1 MSNELFSY
9 QDNKIREL
17 LNDVENGKIGLPDL
31 QRPFV
36 WKDSKV
42 RDLLDSMIKG
52 YPIGYVMLWSSPEE
66 YDNTKQIGIGDK
78 RCRKPEYLVIDGQ
91 QRLTALLAA
100 VYGIKVVD
108 KNFKARQIKI
118 SYNPLIMKFAVWTQ
132 AEEKDAEWI
141 KSIRD
146 VFKAYEEGDI
156 VRLRREYISK
166 LNESRVKKELLSLS
180 AQEEYE
186 IEKNLNSLAML
197 REYSLPT
204 LKISSKANEED
215 VAEIF
220 VRVNSGGQNL
230 KEKNFIE
237 TLIAVYDNEI
247 YDIMQDFSSKSR
259 IADDGTSF
267 NPILDVDPAHL
278 IRMAV
283 GFGFKRARLK
293 YAYMLLRGKDLKTGE
308 VTDKTREENLVIFKN
323 ALSVV
328 TNLSHWHQFVNIVKK
343 AGYLN
348 KSIIPSTNAI
358 VYSYILYLIGK
369 IEYKLSYEIL
379 TSLISKWVF
388 MAMVSRLYTDS
399 PESEVEREFADLR
412 TVHNAAEFEE
422 YLNKE
427 IENRFTKE
435 YFAHTLPNELNTS
448 TAVSPAW
455 YGYVAAQNILGVNAL
470 FSTIPQSQFFS
481 YGSNDK
487 KKAIDKH
494 HIFPK
499 NYLKSIGYAHDR
511 DRNQTANFTF
521 LEAGDNILISD
532 KAPNIYSIKFKEKLG
547 EETYLKHLS
556 AHAIPHNFEDLE
568 YQDFL
573 LQRRILMA
581 EIIQKAFERL

>member
-100 VYGIKVVD
+100 VYVIKAVA

>member
-156 VRLRREYISK
+156 VRLRREYISN
-166 LNESRVKKELLSLS
+166 LNESRAKKELLPLS

-259 IADDGTSF
+259 IADNGTSF

-412 TVHNAAEFEE
+412 TVHNAAEFEK

-435 YFAHTLPNELNTS
+435 YFVHTLPNELNTS

-547 EETYLKHLS
+547 EETYFKHLS

-573 LQRRILMA
+573 FQRRIVMA